1 MNCLKVLVLIKMEYF
16 LKAVFRN
23 GLGSSLTS
31 ISFGNAGILTNL
43 PSSLASLICSDWLL
57 SIVKT
62 GLKV

>member
-43 PSSLASLICSDWLL
+43 PSICSDWLL